1 MKKKK
6 NVVHSSL
13 SNFLLANRESEAWGE
28 SNQKIRSR
36 GRSSF
41 SWPFACICIY
51 NVISVVQQNIGLLIK
66 LFVVVV

>member
-1 MKKKK
+1 MKRKG
-6 NVVHSSL
+6 VVHSSL

-51 NVISVVQQNIGLLIK
+51 NVIRVVYQKLSLLIK
-66 LFVVVV
+66 LFVVVI